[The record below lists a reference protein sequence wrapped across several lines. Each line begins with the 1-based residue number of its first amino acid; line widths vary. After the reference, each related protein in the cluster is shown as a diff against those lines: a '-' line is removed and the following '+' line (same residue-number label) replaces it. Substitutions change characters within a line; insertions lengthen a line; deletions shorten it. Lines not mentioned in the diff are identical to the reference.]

1 MVRDGFGVQRPE
13 DVKFGWRGSVGSC
26 GVCGAGDVA
35 VGDDDGT
42 KGGFKGWGFAKEGSA
57 Q

>member
-1 MVRDGFGVQRPE
+1 M
-13 DVKFGWRGSVGSC
+13 KFGWRGSVGSC

-42 KGGFKGWGFAKEGSA
+42 KGGFKGWGSAKEGSA
-57 Q
+57 QYM